1 MAIPS
6 QEIGYGTEEKLLWQI
21 SKQLESLTGVTYN
34 SKKTLLNVASGEN
47 AGAKI
52 ETYSGAWTGTN
63 NGDPFFV
70 VDINQIQAL
79 VFEYSLYIPD
89 SGIGFTGTTW
99 IRGWNDG
106 DKSYVDYGVQT
117 YTGTGGSSI
126 SSNIDGNIYSF
137 YCNEGE
143 GNTVQFVYTVKLFTL
158 PLYNA

>member
-6 QEIGYGTEEKLLWQI
+6 QQIGYGTEEKLLWQI

-70 VDINQIQAL
+70 VDINQVQAL
-79 VFEYSLYIPD
+79 VFEYSLYVPELGQ
-89 SGIGFTGTTW
+89 GITGTTW
-99 IRGWNDG
+99 ISGSNDG
-106 DKSYVDYGVQT
+106 GKSYNDYGVAT
-117 YTGTGGSSI
+117 YFGEGNSYISWNTDGSI
-126 SSNIDGNIYSF
+126 NSF
-137 YCNEGE
+137 YCNAGE
-143 GNTVQFVYTVKLFTL
+143 GNIVQFVYTVKLFTL

>member
-79 VFEYSLYIPD
+79 VFEYSLYIPEL
-89 SGIGFTGTTW
+89 SQGYTGTTW
-99 IRGWNDG
+99 ISGRTEQG
-106 DKSYVDYGVQT
+106 KYYVDYGVQADR
-117 YTGTGGSSI
+117 GENSSSI
-126 SSNIDGNIYSF
+126 SWNNDSDIYSF

-143 GNTVQFVYTVKLFTL
+143 GNTVQFVYTVKLFTV